1 VPNTKGARLIN
12 RRTLIGAGLVAAAAG
27 TVVTVPHLR
36 NNGPWRFFTV
46 EEAKT
51 VDAICEQLIPADRDP
66 GARQARV
73 VNFIDIQL
81 TKHFRRYRVTYR
93 QGIASVDA
101 SSRKKFSKRFVELT
115 PEQQGEVLTEM
126 DENGDAFFD
135 LILTHT
141 RQGFYGD
148 PRHGGNYGMVSW
160 KMIRLPFPPVR
171 GRMHYD
177 DGPKAG

>member
-1 VPNTKGARLIN
+1 MK

-27 TVVTVPHLR
+27 TAVTLPR
-36 NNGPWRFFTV
+36 WKGNGRWRFFTV
-46 EEAKT
+46 EEALT

-73 VNFIDIQL
+73 VHYIDIQL
-81 TKHFRRYRVTYR
+81 TRHFRRYQRIYR

-101 SSRKKFSKRFVELT
+101 SSRAKFSKRFVELT
-115 PEQQGEVLTEM
+115 PEQQAEVLADME
-126 DENGDAFFD
+126 ENSEAFFE
-135 LILTHT
+135 LVLTHS

-148 PRHGGNYGMVSW
+148 PRHGGNCGMVSW
-160 KMIRLPFPPVR
+160 KMVGLAIPPVR

-177 DGPKAG
+177 DEPKAG